1 MSNADQLMA
10 ADAEATRV
18 MTEAA
23 GRLIEAGGV
32 VLPLPVAEF
41 HKRLLAKMHT
51 GLGESIKNGQPTT
64 CGHIDLRTPS
74 VVFWDAARPG
84 RLVCSVCIAITPAA
98 AGQEC
103 ALCGE
108 AGTRNLFI
116 GGHRLPVT
124 FPVAQVIARWIL
136 CMSCMTA
143 DYRSVND
150 LASARGDTGTS

>member
-1 MSNADQLMA
+1 MNNADQLMA
-10 ADAEATRV
+10 ADAQATRL

-23 GRLIEAGGV
+23 GRLADAGSV
-32 VLPLPVAEF
+32 VVPLPVSPF
-41 HKRLLAKMHT
+41 HRRLLARMYAA
-51 GLGESIKNGQPTT
+51 LGQSIENGEPTT
-64 CGHIDLRTPS
+64 CAHVDLRTPC
-74 VVFWDAARPG
+74 VVYWDAARPG
-84 RLVCSVCIAITPAA
+84 VLVCGVCTTMTPTGEA
-98 AGQEC
+98 EC

-150 LASARGDTGTS
+150 LANARGDTGTS